1 MISLNGVRSIFRIRY
16 IRAHKLNCSQ
26 FWKSLFFSFLFYF
39 FIDMD
44 FFCPPFHRSW
54 LLAFVADVDIFFC
67 FRLEFERKTGEAEK
81 KHKMKNGKR
90 AVAIT
95 THNENENRN
104 NTQVWKRLR
113 HNRVRMFCVC
123 AHFNTCNSRNRSLN
137 RFARHAIA
145 WHGMAMDMYVYGML
159 AAWRHRVRIKLRQS
173 RAHCNPSGQHSQ
185 TFFGSY
191 RFFFSV
197 QCYYI
202 CTYVKQ
208 YNMKCSRGSFSHP
221 YVI

>member
-1 MISLNGVRSIFRIRY
+1 MISLNGVRCIFRVRY
-16 IRAHKLNCSQ
+16 NSFEKVS
-26 FWKSLFFSFLFYF
+26 FFPSYSTSSSTWISFARRSIVRGCLRLLQMSTF
-39 FIDMD
+39 F
-44 FFCPPFHRSW
+44 F
-54 LLAFVADVDIFFC
+54 AFASNSNEQ
-67 FRLEFERKTGEAEK
+67 LEKQKK
-81 KHKMKNGKR
+81 KHKMKNGER

-145 WHGMAMDMYVYGML
+145 WHGNGYVCIWYVGCL
-159 AAWRHRVRIKLRQS
+159 KAPSSNKTTAITRTLQPVRTAQPNI
-173 RAHCNPSGQHSQ
+173 
-185 TFFGSY
+185 F
-191 RFFFSV
+191 RFLPFLFSV

-202 CTYVKQ
+202 CTYVK
-208 YNMKCSRGSFSHP
+208 R
-221 YVI
+221 

>member
-1 MISLNGVRSIFRIRY
+1 MISLNGVRCIFRIRY

-145 WHGMAMDMYVYGML
+145 WHGNGYVCIWYVGCL
-159 AAWRHRVRIKLRQS
+159 KAPSSNKTTAITRTLQPVRTAQPNI
-173 RAHCNPSGQHSQ
+173 
-185 TFFGSY
+185 F
-191 RFFFSV
+191 RFLPFLFFSSV
-197 QCYYI
+197 LLYLHVCKAI
-202 CTYVKQ
+202 
-208 YNMKCSRGSFSHP
+208 
-221 YVI
+221 